1 MVMPPINIFCW
12 GFSRGGADAP
22 QQYPDWDE
30 EYQGEHFMA
39 DVNWVKSAKE
49 REFNK
54 IQNSEFYFIRD
65 PKVYSVKVKIKVNY
79 GGRSY

>member
-1 MVMPPINIFCW
+1 
-12 GFSRGGADAP
+12 
-22 QQYPDWDE
+22 
-30 EYQGEHFMA
+30 MA